1 MYPHPNQDRI
11 VAILSAA
18 QPNSNLLAKAE
29 KASQYN
35 VAAQQQREQKLYDA
49 LRDPFTQERIT
60 NIRQL
65 NELIHKLDSDSDYSF
80 GALLPNA
87 AGGVEEYLSQKYN
100 LRLVESSKFSETE
113 QEAIKN
119 YIEQNLASPAIDI
132 LRERGYDFANSY
144 GNEAINAIITAMS
157 YININTGNLYIFSSG
172 SEYRANRSRF
182 LNMNA
187 SGPLADNLPDGAKV
201 GSIRFMYNI
210 LKDKQ
215 GGVKIKLD
223 FATDG
228 VAKDFKIDGD
238 LNSLTDA
245 TRKALLDWAR
255 SIDNGSLLDP
265 SRQSKAP
272 LNPGGGTKAPGSA
285 TPEEWKR
292 DVYDAINKC
301 LGSKYRNL
309 MQLDSGEVDSLF
321 NKYNI
326 GTEIALGR
334 QLVNLRGFLGELR
347 GILMLDA
354 ICPGAT
360 SKLTG
365 TLKVNLAT
373 KLSRKGQSA
382 PTDLLVQ
389 LIDGLNIGIQIKN
402 TSELNSYTWGN
413 YRSSKGMPVP
423 SFYAERLQEN
433 ITDSERD
440 FFGAYVYN
448 QPINESS
455 YQEIYAAFNGV
466 FELFY
471 YVYAKLAMY
480 IIRQETEL
488 SEDSPLSGNL
498 KNDFFIMND
507 SIIPTSALYQ
517 AMNDSSGLINSSFEF
532 STSSTGYY
540 TPQNPIPSNYM
551 NYASQML
558 ITYSI
563 ELQYAKLLQS
573 AYNMV

>member
-11 VAILSAA
+11 VDILSAA
-18 QPNSNLLAKAE
+18 QPNSNLLAKAD
-29 KASQYN
+29 KATQYN
-35 VAAQQQREQKLYDA
+35 VIAQQQREQKLYDA

-65 NELIHKLDSDSDYSF
+65 NELIHRLDSDSDYGL

-119 YIEQNLASPAIDI
+119 YIEQNLAKPAIDI
-132 LRERGYDFANSY
+132 LQERGYDFANSY
-144 GNEAINAIITAMS
+144 GNAAVNAIITAMS
-157 YININTGNLYIFSSG
+157 YINLNTGNLYIFSSG
-172 SEYRANRSRF
+172 SEYRSNRSRF

-201 GSIRFMYNI
+201 GNIRFMYNI

-228 VAKDFKIDGD
+228 IVKDFKIDGD

-255 SIDNGSLLDP
+255 SVDNGSLLDS
-265 SRQSKAP
+265 SRQSKTP

-292 DVYDAINKC
+292 DVYDAINMC
-301 LGSKYRNL
+301 LGFKYRNL
-309 MQLDSGEVDSLF
+309 MQLNSGEVDSLF

-389 LIDGLNIGIQIKN
+389 LIEGLNIGIQIKN

-413 YRSSKGMPVP
+413 YRSSKGMPIP

-433 ITDSERD
+433 ITDEERD

-448 QPINESS
+448 QPINDSS
-455 YQEIYAAFNGV
+455 YQEIYASFNGV

-488 SEDSPLSGNL
+488 SEDSPLSSNL

-517 AMNDSSGLINSSFEF
+517 AMNDNSGLINSSFEF

-540 TPQNPIPSNYM
+540 TPQNPIPENYM